1 MAMENT
7 LAYYDMTTIMA
18 ANFLIVFVIDDIFEK
33 GIVHVERIN
42 KDLINQNK
50 SFIVQACSEEIYI
63 EGRQDPCSLHLQNGR
78 HDTQHNGNQRNDTQH
93 NDIQHNNTHHNDFQH
108 NDIQHNDIQHNDTQH
123 NE

>member
-1 MAMENT
+1 MIFSKKGFYK
-7 LAYYDMTTIMA
+7 LKG
-18 ANFLIVFVIDDIFEK
+18 LIKIYETK
-33 GIVHVERIN
+33 
-42 KDLINQNK
+42 K

-93 NDIQHNNTHHNDFQH
+93 NDF
-108 NDIQHNDIQHNDTQH
+108 QHNDTQH